1 MTTLNEARQIVYRR
15 FMALWKD
22 GAEELSPFC
31 FDNER
36 LDPVPAVWA
45 RCSVRSM
52 PGGQATLGDPG
63 NRKYHRKGLARVE
76 VYAEPGSGRDRA
88 DTMCRAAQ
96 NMFEGHSLDGLMFF
110 DTETAEQGLVDDD
123 RWDLSTVEAFFDY
136 EEIK

>member
-1 MTTLNEARQIVYRR
+1 MSAWTR
-15 FMALWKD
+15 FRLSGL
-22 GAEELSPFC
+22 GAQSG
-31 FDNER
+31 
-36 LDPVPAVWA
+36 
-45 RCSVRSM
+45 RCRVGR
-52 PGGQATLGDPG
+52 LGDPG